1 MMRTIMVMK
10 MASDVLV
17 AALPLCLLL
26 HAASA
31 EGSAVAAPQNVHF
44 HSMNLRNMLRWGPG
58 GGTVHGTTYTVEY
71 AIYGD
76 VEGDGEQVVWSPAEQ
91 CRNITDTECDLTEQT
106 YDINEDYYARVRA
119 NRPHAHS
126 HWVETESRF
135 RPLSD
140 TIFGPPNVKVTLV
153 DNYMHVK
160 LKGPFRWKSSR
171 MKRGYS
177 VWKIFPHMVYNISV
191 YNNRSKHMHHFLLQ
205 NDSLRLGPLEYES
218 VQCVKAE
225 SLSLS
230 LPLTSIPSDWSCI
243 MLPPDPFTAQ
253 MLVLILGGVVPS
265 AICLFVL
272 AAVGGFAYYYICGH
286 KQRLPMSTDLVHV
299 DEKQKLFQPDKPVTI
314 INLNLISTNLSTQE
328 SKLRPWGPRHH
339 FVSGNEHLQ
348 PVQALPARR
357 EGEPEDPPPGGE
369 IVQSYA
375 AQDVQ
380 HQAEFNSASD
390 VASDLGSSNEF
401 LSDDYGLV
409 LREQDPQLDM
419 SGLAVPDMLNPKVE
433 EPPEC
438 KVDLYMAQSRER
450 DSGEKS
456 YEEEAEQEEKEEGTF
471 LDWDPRTGVLKIP
484 LLCQL
489 GSEVPTATEKETEPK
504 TRVDIELLQRR
515 PILTSVV
522 VRQCSEESGEEDDFS
537 KMEKHW
543 GLQIQSSPE

>member
-1 MMRTIMVMK
+1 MVMK

-31 EGSAVAAPQNVHF
+31 EGSVAADPQNVHF
-44 HSMNLRNMLRWGPG
+44 YSMNLRNMLRWSPG
-58 GGTVHGTTYTVEY
+58 GGTVHGTTYTVEC
-71 AIYGD
+71 AVYGD
-76 VEGDGEQVVWSPAEQ
+76 GEGDGEQVVWSPAEQ
-91 CRNITDTECDLTEQT
+91 CQNITDTECDLTEQT

-126 HWVETESRF
+126 QWVETESRF

-140 TIFGPPNVKVTLV
+140 TIFGPPSVKLTLV
-153 DNYMHVK
+153 DNYVHVR

-177 VWKIFPHMVYNISV
+177 VWKIFPHMVYNISI
-191 YNNRSKHMHHFLLQ
+191 YNNRSKHLHHFLLQ

-218 VQCVKAE
+218 VQCVKAD

-230 LPLTSIPSDWSCI
+230 LPLASIPSDWSCI
-243 MLPPDPFTAQ
+243 LLPPDPFTAQ
-253 MLVLILGGVVPS
+253 MLVLILGGVVPT

-299 DEKQKLFQPDKPVTI
+299 NEKQKLFQPDQPVTI

-328 SKLRPWGPRHH
+328 SKLGPWGTHHH
-339 FVSGNEHLQ
+339 FVGENERLQ
-348 PVQALPARR
+348 PIRALPPGRA
-357 EGEPEDPPPGGE
+357 GEPEEGE
-369 IVQSYA
+369 IVQAYA

-380 HQAEFNSASD
+380 HQAEFDSASD
-390 VASDLGSSNEF
+390 AASDLGSSDEF

-409 LREQDPQLDM
+409 LREQNPQLDM
-419 SGLAVPDMLNPKVE
+419 TGLMVPNILNQKVE

-438 KVDLYMAQSRER
+438 KVDLYMAQSGER
-450 DSGEKS
+450 DSEKS
-456 YEEEAEQEEKEEGTF
+456 YEEEAEEEVKEDGTF

-484 LLCQL
+484 LLCHL
-489 GSEVPTATEKETEPK
+489 GSEGPTDSEKEREPK
-504 TRVDIELLQRR
+504 TRVDTELLQRR
-515 PILTSVV
+515 PVLTSVV
-522 VRQCSEESGEEDDFS
+522 VRQCSEESGEEDVFS
-537 KMEKHW
+537 KMEKQW
-543 GLQIQSSPE
+543 GLQIQSSSE